1 MEICIV
7 EWRDFKKSR
16 ISGTAVYFINKI
28 LLFFIGSFHFLWRC
42 EEPCKFV

>member
-28 LLFFIGSFHFLWRC
+28 LLFVIGSFHFLWRC